1 MKKWLAVLLSI
12 CAALIACTSCAIGNN
27 VIVPTYHYHTDHT
40 GVYILV
46 DAVDNTGESAVLQVE
61 WHNETAYEVV
71 YAMPYQ
77 IEYKDGDEWINI
89 QTEDLNYS
97 YEEITIAP
105 QSIAME
111 EYSTAG
117 FDLSK
122 MGTYRLRTKCTILTD
137 EAQGCVLW
145 VEFEMKNSLQV
156 ESHKVTAE
164 LDDWLYEGLNKR
176 YKTGENVVVKIGIAH
191 DIGFSLY
198 INGKALQRD
207 PWESG
212 QKYWQYTFTM
222 PNEDVVLTYKT
233 SDGMGMLEKPCEH
246 TYQYNRDER
255 GHWWNYTCG
264 CETPSNFSQ
273 HFDDNADG
281 KCDDCDFDLEDIGK
295 KPDIFFAAAYPS
307 EFIYQDRYYYAVQG
321 VGVEDT
327 VALDN
332 VGDLLGYIIREEDVE
347 AFTQEYPNV
356 DYVVS
361 AGVYEYATNSRVAFY
376 KVKGND
382 DLSLICVNQGGVYQ
396 LFEEVTNF
404 YKVTIVDKYNE
415 FIDKPNREYFV
426 AGMVITIHCYP
437 IMDADLVMYINGVRI
452 GIQKTVKTNDGH
464 YIWEYSFTVP
474 EEDIVIT
481 FAMSGGM

>member
-1 MKKWLAVLLSI
+1 MKKLFTLLVSI
-12 CAALIACTSCAIGNN
+12 CFALLVCASCAIGNK
-27 VIVPTYHYHTDHT
+27 VILPTYRYHTDYA
-40 GVYILV
+40 GVYILI
-46 DAVDNTGESAVLQVE
+46 DSVDNTGKNSVLQVE
-61 WHNETAYEVV
+61 WHNETDYEVS

-77 IEYKDGDEWINI
+77 IEYKDGDEWVNI
-89 QTEDLNYS
+89 QTEDLNYA

-105 QSIAME
+105 QSITME

-122 MGTYRLRTKCTILTD
+122 TGTYRLRTNCTILTD
-137 EAQGCVLW
+137 DAQGCVLW

-164 LDDWLYEGLNKR
+164 LDDWLHEDLKRR

-198 INGKALQRD
+198 MNGKALQQD

-212 QKYWQYTFTM
+212 RDYWQYTFTM

-233 SDGMGMLEKPCEH
+233 SAGVLEKPCEH
-246 TYQYNRDER
+246 TYQYNRDAT

-273 HFDDNADG
+273 HFDEDTDG
-281 KCDDCDFDLEDIGK
+281 KCDDCGFELKSIGTT
-295 KPDIFFAAAYPS
+295 PDIFYSACYPS
-307 EFIYQDRYYYAVQG
+307 EITYQGKYYYTVQG
-321 VGVEDT
+321 AGVEDN
-327 VALDN
+327 VPSEN
-332 VGDLLGYIIREEDVE
+332 VGDLLGYIIREEDVD

-356 DYVVS
+356 DYIIDPS
-361 AGVYEYATNSRVAFY
+361 IYDYSKNNRVAFY
-376 KVKGND
+376 KVKGYD
-382 DLSLICVNQGGVYQ
+382 DLSLICVLEEGVYQ
-396 LFEEVTNF
+396 LFEEIQNV

-437 IMDADLVMYINGVRI
+437 IMDADLVMYINGERI
-452 GIQKTVKTNDGH
+452 GIQKSVKTNDGD

-474 EEDIVIT
+474 EEDIVVT
-481 FAMSGGM
+481 FGMSGGM